1 MGYTRCMVNEQAE
14 PRSEEPATE
23 RVVADAPVI
32 LKPLVILAADEGA
45 VCVDDLCLPPDV
57 ER

>member
-1 MGYTRCMVNEQAE
+1 MINEQAE
-14 PRSEEPATE
+14 PRSEDDAPVPA
-23 RVVADAPVI
+23 VADAPVT
-32 LKPLVILAADEGA
+32 LPKLVILASDDAA

>member
-1 MGYTRCMVNEQAE
+1 MVNEQAE

-23 RVVADAPVI
+23 RVVPDPPVH
-32 LKPLVILAADEGA
+32 LKPLVILATDDAA

>member
-1 MGYTRCMVNEQAE
+1 MVNEQAE
-14 PRSEEPATE
+14 ARAEEPATE
-23 RVVADAPVI
+23 RVAPAPVL
-32 LKPLVILAADEGA
+32 LKPLVILATDDAA

>member
-1 MGYTRCMVNEQAE
+1 MVNEQAE
-14 PRSEEPATE
+14 PRSEDDGNRRA
-23 RVVADAPVI
+23 VVADAPVT
-32 LKPLVILAADEGA
+32 LQPLVILATDDAA